1 MYLSYR
7 IKQFVKGNIIPIIC
21 LMGMFYCSFQA
32 INGEKGLRQYFKL
45 KQELIAEK
53 KVAEEIAL
61 RRAELEQKVS
71 LLKYDNVDRD
81 IVDELARS
89 SLNMANEGDFVIVDF
104 VE

>member
-1 MYLSYR
+1 MFLSYR
-7 IKQFVKGNIIPIIC
+7 IKQVIKGNIVPIFC
-21 LMGMFYCSFQA
+21 LIGMFYCGVQA

-45 KQELIAEK
+45 KQELVAEK

-61 RRAELEQKVS
+61 RRAELEQRVA

>member
-1 MYLSYR
+1 
-7 IKQFVKGNIIPIIC
+7 
-21 LMGMFYCSFQA
+21 MFYCGFQA

-61 RRAELEQKVS
+61 RRAELEQRVS

-89 SLNMANEGDFVIVDF
+89 SLNMVNEGDFVIIDF